1 MAVKSVDVL
10 INARDRASNKFR
22 RAGRATAFLSRRL
35 TALKIAAAGA
45 AVMIARRLLY
55 AIGGTI
61 KGAAEFEKQ
70 IAKVSTMLNNSTMKF
85 LPAYRKEIAAL
96 AVEYG
101 QTTEALTDATYDF
114 ISAQLGA
121 QNAMMLTRV
130 AAEAAVG
137 GMTDASVATKGM
149 VKILNSYQLSA
160 KYATAVSDGLFAV
173 VNKGVIRYDELAE
186 GIGSVGA
193 IAKAGT
199 VQLKEMLGA
208 VSTMTRGGLNAKET
222 MTALANVILK
232 IIAPSAGAAKTW
244 KKLGI
249 ENGEVALKTIG
260 LVGVMDKLNEAGV
273 NLATMRELFPKKS
286 IVGALTLRN
295 DMKGLREDII
305 KVQNSAGES
314 GIAFRKM
321 AATSHAALQRAKES
335 FKAFGRDIGDVLI
348 PPLLRLTEYLKTSI
362 NGIKAWVRSYSAEL
376 TAFFSG
382 LWEVTKAYWIMMY
395 NVIKVSIQAIQSIL
409 ESLGVDFDG
418 TADTIKVVSDFIA
431 NSIKAMSI
439 GIISAITLVE
449 VAFVGW
455 KDSLSLILNGFLLG
469 VVTLWENI
477 KHWFTFGASVV
488 SASVTNWTNSFDA
501 MLANLK
507 SFAVNVGTNLANL
520 GKSILNWV
528 KGKGWKFEWTGLF
541 SGMTDTMKELPDV
554 AERQMTKLEKSLLD
568 KVSKSGKKLAD
579 EYKNKLF
586 PRLAPFFAPPKEAV
600 EKAARKA
607 LPVFKLPELDF
618 GKLPAVEDGKK
629 KETLAEKKR
638 VEIQPQRGVQ
648 AFTARF
654 LKRAPGASPQEEQA
668 KNSKA
673 SLKVQ
678 KKTLDETKKLV
689 DAIKEMILNGA
700 QLVYANVGG

>member
-1 MAVKSVDVL
+1 
-10 INARDRASNKFR
+10 
-22 RAGRATAFLSRRL
+22 
-35 TALKIAAAGA
+35 
-45 AVMIARRLLY
+45 
-55 AIGGTI
+55 
-61 KGAAEFEKQ
+61 
-70 IAKVSTMLNNSTMKF
+70 
-85 LPAYRKEIAAL
+85 
-96 AVEYG
+96 
-101 QTTEALTDATYDF
+101 
-114 ISAQLGA
+114 
-121 QNAMMLTRV
+121 
-130 AAEAAVG
+130 
-137 GMTDASVATKGM
+137 
-149 VKILNSYQLSA
+149 
-160 KYATAVSDGLFAV
+160 
-173 VNKGVIRYDELAE
+173 
-186 GIGSVGA
+186 
-193 IAKAGT
+193 
-199 VQLKEMLGA
+199 
-208 VSTMTRGGLNAKET
+208 
-222 MTALANVILK
+222 
-232 IIAPSAGAAKTW
+232 
-244 KKLGI
+244 
-249 ENGEVALKTIG
+249 
-260 LVGVMDKLNEAGV
+260 
-273 NLATMRELFPKKS
+273 
-286 IVGALTLRN
+286 
-295 DMKGLREDII
+295 
-305 KVQNSAGES
+305 
-314 GIAFRKM
+314 
-321 AATSHAALQRAKES
+321 
-335 FKAFGRDIGDVLI
+335 
-348 PPLLRLTEYLKTSI
+348 
-362 NGIKAWVRSYSAEL
+362 
-376 TAFFSG
+376 
-382 LWEVTKAYWIMMY
+382 MMY

-607 LPVFKLPELDF
+607 LPVFKLPELGF

-668 KNSKA
+668 KNSKD